1 MQRRRSSQGQRQK
14 DGGGLGA
21 GIGFKIQSEEEAMNI
36 KRLPSILNKGGAG
49 PPSGGGTQGNKQATF
64 NDIKGAL

>member
-1 MQRRRSSQGQRQK
+1 
-14 DGGGLGA
+14 
-21 GIGFKIQSEEEAMNI
+21 MNI